1 MDNRQREVLKM
12 ASPNSSESLQD
23 ATIRDLG
30 FAGPDRYDLVRIFRD
45 GGPANDRDSH
55 LLGEYERRDAL
66 TRNWYHEDRA
76 ADAKRNLIAVL
87 VVGISVIVLLLM
99 WTILI

>member
-1 MDNRQREVLKM
+1 MDDRQREVLKM
-12 ASPNSSESLQD
+12 ASPNSSASLQD

-55 LLGEYERRDAL
+55 LLKECERRDAL
-66 TRNWYHEDRA
+66 TRKWYHEDRA

-87 VVGISVIVLLLM
+87 VGGISVIVLLLM